1 MQTVYGEVRA
11 LGAKIVVVSPELPN
25 FSADLARHHK
35 LAFPILNDH
44 GLAIAQAF
52 GLVFTLPDDLKEVY
66 VIAFKNELAKRNDE
80 PSWQLPM
87 PARFV
92 IDRGGVI
99 RSAEADPDYTVRP
112 EPGETVAFSRDW
124 CDAFRLST
132 LMRHDRAAAATT
144 FN

>member
-1 MQTVYGEVRA
+1 MQAVYHDIRA
-11 LGAKIVVVSPELPN
+11 LGAEIVVLSPELPN

-44 GLAIAQAF
+44 GLAIAKAF
-52 GLVFTLPDDLKEVY
+52 GLAFVLPDDLKEVY
-66 VIAFKNELAKRNDE
+66 LNTFKNDLTKRNGQ

-92 IDRGGVI
+92 IDRSGII

-112 EPGETVAFSRDW
+112 EPEETVAF
-124 CDAFRLST
+124 LKT
-132 LMRHDRAAAATT
+132 LA
-144 FN
+144 